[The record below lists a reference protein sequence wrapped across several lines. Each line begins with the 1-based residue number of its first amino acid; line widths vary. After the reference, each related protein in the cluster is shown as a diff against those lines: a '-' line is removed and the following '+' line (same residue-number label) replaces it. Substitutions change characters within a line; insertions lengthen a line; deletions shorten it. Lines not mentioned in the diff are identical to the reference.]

1 MIAKLVLA
9 IYICATTGMF
19 FGTIK
24 DFHNIAVTLTEI
36 YKCND
41 FNMFACVILFLVMFF
56 LNPLFCIGY
65 FMREKM
71 IDSLKHLPMW

>member
-24 DFHNIAVTLTEI
+24 DFHNIAVTPAEI
-36 YKCND
+36 YECND

-56 LNPLFCIGY
+56 LNPLFYIAQFIYWIFHVG
-65 FMREKM
+65 RT
-71 IDSLKHLPMW
+71 DN